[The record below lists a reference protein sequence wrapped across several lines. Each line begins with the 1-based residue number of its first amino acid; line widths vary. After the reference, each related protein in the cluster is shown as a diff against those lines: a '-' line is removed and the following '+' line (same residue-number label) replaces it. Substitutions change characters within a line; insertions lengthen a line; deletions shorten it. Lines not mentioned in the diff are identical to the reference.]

1 MRCPNC
7 GCKNREGAKFC
18 NECAAPWRCAVLP
31 AGPRTGPARS
41 SATSAP
47 LPLRRNLQSQRLR
60 TPDSD
65 TQRLI
70 EGYFVRQALGVHTLK
85 GLSQAVELYRVLGE
99 SGSQSRFEVAV
110 RGGLTP
116 LVGREEALG
125 LLLQRWERVKE
136 GEGQVVLLSGE
147 AGIGKSRLV
156 LGVFAVATLTAAG
169 LMTQLGP
176 YRLWELAGEAA

>member
-1 MRCPNC
+1 M
-7 GCKNREGAKFC
+7 
-18 NECAAPWRCAVLP
+18 
-31 AGPRTGPARS
+31 
-41 SATSAP
+41 
-47 LPLRRNLQSQRLR
+47 
-60 TPDSD
+60 
-65 TQRLI
+65 
-70 EGYFVRQALGVHTLK
+70 RQALGVHTLK

-125 LLLQRWERVKE
+125 LLLQRWEWVKE